1 MLTVKARP
9 GVTVPMEHDPRRHIA
24 GEPVRVPESA
34 YYRRRLKEGDL
45 VIVASEAKESAN
57 GKS

>member
-9 GVTVPMEHDPRRHIA
+9 GVNVPMEHDPRRHIA
-24 GEPVRVPESA
+24 GEPVKVPESI

-45 VIVASEAKESAN
+45 VIVASEAKEAVN
-57 GKS
+57 GQL

>member
-24 GEPVRVPESA
+24 GEPVKVPESA
-34 YYRRRLKEGDL
+34 YYRRRLREGDL
-45 VIVASEAKESAN
+45 IVTHESGENDN